1 MSPKKRKSG
10 IFADRG
16 PARPGAGRKGAVA
29 GQAKAGPA
37 KVAKKAARPLAELQE
52 RLAKEGRQRGG
63 PRLGWRQRAAKA
75 LPLFGFIRVAEI
87 GLAIIIIGTVT
98 MIWIWPQLKVWG
110 IFAAIIG
117 FILMRNGDKWIKG
130 EE

>member
-1 MSPKKRKSG
+1 LSPKERKSSV
-10 IFADRG
+10 FADRG
-16 PARPGAGRKGAVA
+16 PARPGAGRKDAGT

-37 KVAKKAARPLAELQE
+37 KVAKQTARPLAELQE
-52 RLAKEGRQRGG
+52 RLEKEGRHKPGS
-63 PRLGWRQRAAKA
+63 RLTWRQRVAKA

-98 MIWIWPQLKVWG
+98 MIWIWPHLRMWG
-110 IFAAIIG
+110 ILGAIIG

-130 EE
+130 DE